1 MPGLNSIS
9 EADSGVRVVVTPS
22 QSSFF
27 AGEPFAVTVTFTNMR
42 SPESGPSRPY
52 THKRAAHSISSA
64 PLARPP
70 TSPGTPRAVVPSV
83 HVQTKTKDDA
93 PARKGLIGKAHR
105 PPKGSDVLPELIE
118 QRRKRLLAKSLSV
131 SIAPHEIDEQLGE
144 ANVPRSASFAQASF
158 SGASDPRFPPTSP
171 RISSPLTRS
180 DALPLGTNHP
190 HARKQSVIDGQL
202 PMELISGP
210 TSAPPASP
218 YTPNASTST
227 FSLALDPIAEG
238 VLSPYPSTPSIVS
251 PTIETPTHHPPFSA
265 LETGSTNSVYAYPP
279 PRHARQQSQIGLG
292 HPPNSVKSHGINP
305 PRSAFSSTFPQSN
318 TELILYSYAQ
328 LKGMLSITPV
338 SGVLTTPEQRHTL
351 NATRAALLKRSVV
364 GGGRMDISSSLHQP
378 PSATQHRRRPTHS
391 RSSSFSTGLLSLLS
405 PTSLVASTSAPPGSP
420 GPFTPTHRSRPS
432 ISGFSP
438 SPSPVTSIFPNT
450 GGDGGGVG
458 LGLGIPAIGPS
469 VVNEEIDPEVPLP
482 TFEIQPAM
490 LAVDLSLLPGESR
503 SYTYTTVLPDN
514 LPPTFKGRAL
524 KFSYE
529 LVIGT
534 CRAGPSSGPGSASAN
549 SVSRIM
555 KVPIRVYNNV
565 VVGRNPRPYDV
576 LWPLSKDANTLS
588 RESQGK
594 VVEETGKMVK
604 RLGKIPLVPSP
615 LASSAIGGTYDDLQD
630 YARRLL
636 TSFPEPGASGV
647 RIKLPVEAIS
657 PVPQSAT
664 PMGAMDASWPTEDG
678 KRLEREMER
687 AEEGGMSGC
696 REAVEILTRNP
707 KKASYDVNKDGVK
720 VAVLTFTKAAYRL
733 GETVLGVVELNQRTS
748 RARVLQLSAILE
760 AHESLPSTISP
771 PTSSR
776 HLRRVH
782 AEHHS
787 SFTASTIR
795 TTFALDIP
803 SDGSPAFQVRVGT
816 NQPGGPFTTFGGLEW
831 KVRLCLLVAVAAE
844 SSEVGTEGVRVKQLV
859 RDGPRGEWGSSW
871 CAPRSI
877 APMEKPPKPPAP
889 PPPPPPASTPRSW
902 SAFFATSFFGTS
914 EHGYHDG
921 DMSDDEEDDG
931 NYDGVKPDMAG
942 GVGVGVNFGGG
953 EEGWKDVRLE
963 TVECEVPIR
972 MWPGNTAFKA
982 AEIVFDV

>member
-9 EADSGVRVVVTPS
+9 EVDSGIRIVVTPA
-22 QSSFF
+22 QSSYF
-27 AGEPFAVTVTFTNMR
+27 AGEPFSVTVTFTNTR
-42 SPESGPSRPY
+42 SPDPESLRPHS
-52 THKRAAHSISSA
+52 HKRSAHSISSA

-70 TSPGTPRAVVPSV
+70 TSPGTPRTSVPSTRI
-83 HVQTKTKDDA
+83 QNKAGEDA
-93 PARKGLIGKAHR
+93 PARKGFLGKVPR
-105 PPKGSDVLPELIE
+105 SPKGREELPDLIE

-131 SIAPHEIDEQLGE
+131 TITPHELEELGE
-144 ANVPRSASFAQASF
+144 ANVPKSASFVQAAF
-158 SGASDPRFPPTSP
+158 NGVSDPRYSPTSP

-180 DALPLGTNHP
+180 GALPLGSNHP
-190 HARKQSVIDGQL
+190 HARKQSILDGQL
-202 PMELISGP
+202 PLEVISTP
-210 TSAPPASP
+210 TLAPP

-238 VLSPYPSTPSIVS
+238 VLSPYPSTPSLVS
-251 PTIETPTHHPPFSA
+251 PTIETLPHRTFSS
-265 LETGSTNSVYAYPP
+265 LENASNSVYAYPP

-292 HPPNSVKSHGINP
+292 APPKSLRLNGNNP

-328 LKGMLSITPV
+328 LKGTLSIIPL
-338 SGVLTTPEQRHTL
+338 SGIVTTPEQRQTL
-351 NATRAALLKRSVV
+351 NSARAALLNRSVI

-378 PSATQHRRRPTHS
+378 ASANQHRRRPTHS
-391 RSSSFSTGLLSLLS
+391 RSSSFSSGLLSLLS
-405 PTSLVASTSAPPGSP
+405 PTSLVASASAPPGSP
-420 GPFTPTHRSRPS
+420 GPFTPSHRSRPS

-438 SPSPVTSIFPNT
+438 APSPVSSRFPNT
-450 GGDGGGVG
+450 GGVG
-458 LGLGIPAIGPS
+458 LGLGIPGAGTT
-469 VVNEEIDPEVPLP
+469 VVDEEIDPEAPLP
-482 TFEIQPAM
+482 TFEVQPTM

-503 SYTYTTVLPDN
+503 SYTYSILLPDN
-514 LPPTFKGRAL
+514 LPPTFKGRSV

-534 CRAGPSSGPGSASAN
+534 CRAGSSGGPGSASAN
-549 SVSRIM
+549 SVSRVM
-555 KVPIRVYNNV
+555 KVPIRMYNHV
-565 VVGRNPRPYDV
+565 VVGRTPRPYDV
-576 LWPLSKDANTLS
+576 LWPISKGAMTPS
-588 RESQGK
+588 PESQGK
-594 VVEETGKMVK
+594 VVEETGKTIK
-604 RLGKIPLVPSP
+604 RLGKVPLIPSP
-615 LASSAIGGTYDDLQD
+615 LASSAIGGTFDDLQD

-636 TSFPEPGASGV
+636 TSFPDPGASGV
-647 RIKLPVEAIS
+647 RIKLPAEAIS
-657 PVPQSAT
+657 PVPQSAA
-664 PMGAMDASWPTEDG
+664 PNGIMDATWPTEDG

-771 PTSSR
+771 QSSSR

-787 SFTASTIR
+787 SFTASTLR

-803 SDGSPAFQVRVGT
+803 SDASPAFQMRVGM

-844 SSEVGTEGVRVKQLV
+844 SSQVGTEGVRVKQLV

-871 CAPRSI
+871 RAPRTN
-877 APMEKPPKPPAP
+877 APMEKLPKLEAQPATP
-889 PPPPPPASTPRSW
+889 ELVNAPRSW
-902 SAFFATSFFGTS
+902 GAFFAASFFGNN
-914 EHGYHDG
+914 EREYHDG
-921 DMSDDEEDDG
+921 DMEEEDEDDG
-931 NYDGVKPDMAG
+931 VYDGVKPDMAG
-942 GVGVGVNFGGG
+942 GVGVGVKFGGG
-953 EEGWKDVRLE
+953 EEGWKDMKLE
-963 TVECEVPIR
+963 TVECEVPIK
-972 MWPGNTAFKA
+972 MWPGNTAFKPA
-982 AEIVFDV
+982 DIVFDV